1 MTYRFQATQYG
12 STWYHAHIIMQYG
25 DGLQGSLIING
36 PATAN
41 YDHDLGMIHL
51 TDWNHAQTTQQLWG
65 TLHTVGG
72 APPSM
77 DTGLINGTNTFDCT
91 SVNDPNCVGGGKKF
105 EATFVPGDKHRI
117 RLVNGA
123 VDGHFEF
130 SIDGHQL
137 QVIANDLVPIKPYF
151 TDKVIISMGQRYDI
165 IVEANQTAQDYWL
178 RGGWNTCSA
187 NKNAANIT
195 GIIRYNSTSTADPT
209 TSPVAL
215 TNSCVDEPRASLIPH
230 LSMDV
235 APVDSSTVTLEDIT
249 LPAKVWLLNGNTLN
263 LTWDNPTTLRVFN
276 GEQIFPADY
285 NVVAI
290 NVSLYLFRHIW

>member
-12 STWYHAHIIMQYG
+12 STWYHSHIILQYG

-36 PATAN
+36 PATAD

-51 TDWNHAQTTQQLWG
+51 TDWNHAKTTQQVWEGILAN
-65 TLHTVGG
+65 GG
-72 APPSM
+72 GPPSL

-91 SVNDPNCVGGGKKF
+91 SINDPNCIGGGKKF
-105 EATFVPGDKHRI
+105 EATFVPGAKHRI

-123 VDGHFEF
+123 ADGHFQF

-137 QVIANDLVPIKPYF
+137 QVIANDLVPIVPYF
-151 TDKVIISMGQRYDI
+151 TDSLLISIGQRYDV

-178 RGGWNTCSA
+178 RGGWNTQCQG
-187 NKNAANIT
+187 NKNFANIT
-195 GIIRYNSTSTADPT
+195 GIIRYDSTSTADPT
-209 TSPVAL
+209 TSPGNFV
-215 TNSCVDEPRASLIPH
+215 NSCVDEPRASLVPH

-235 APVDSSTVTLEDIT
+235 APVDALATTFEDVTFG
-249 LPAKVWLLNGNTLN
+249 PGVWLLNGTTLN
-263 LTWDNPTTLRVFN
+263 LTWSDPTTLRIFN

-290 NVSLYLFRHIW
+290 NVSLL